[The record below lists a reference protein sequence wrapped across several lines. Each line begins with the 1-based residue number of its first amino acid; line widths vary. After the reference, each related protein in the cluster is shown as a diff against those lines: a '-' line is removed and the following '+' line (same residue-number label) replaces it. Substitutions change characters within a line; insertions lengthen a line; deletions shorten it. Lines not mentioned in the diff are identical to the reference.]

1 MSRDVQVWEYKVEWW
16 KGGLENLDDWLNRL
30 GKDGW
35 ELIEWAWA
43 EGGATGIFK
52 RPKS

>member
-1 MSRDVQVWEYKVEWW
+1 MSRNVQVWEYKVEWR
-16 KGGLENLDDWLNRL
+16 KTVDDDWLNRL

-35 ELIEWAWA
+35 ELIEWTWA